1 MNIKLVAEIQDMIDD
16 FISNTVSNATL
27 ASEGYPH
34 GSYIES
40 LGTNVNDLIHLID
53 EINSKLGNNIS
64 VSEAILNIPSFNA
77 CIYYLLKDEKSP
89 EELKLHKRE
98 QSKMTSSSGS
108 ELIEQI
114 WKHDSGRY
122 IQVIF
127 DRKTLKTI
135 SVSEVVEK
143 YNQNL
148 RKSEF
153 IQKVEK

>member
-1 MNIKLVAEIQDMIDD
+1 MNKKLVAEIQDMIDD
-16 FISNTVSNATL
+16 FSYDTVSNATL

-40 LGTNVNDLIHLID
+40 LGTTGHDLIHLID
-53 EINSKLGNNIS
+53 KINSNLGNNIS
-64 VSEAILNIPSFNA
+64 VSEAILDIPSFNT

-98 QSKMTSSSGS
+98 QSKVTSSSGS
-108 ELIEQI
+108 ELIEQV

-127 DRKTLKTI
+127 DSKTLKTT

-143 YNQNL
+143 YNQSL